1 VTASVFGGV
10 HDFFHSRTW
19 DLTWRAGVGVL
30 LVFWAA
36 IVYWV
41 WKDARRRIR
50 FKTVVAFWTL
60 VGMIP
65 IVGVLVYMLFR
76 PPEYLSD
83 VRERELEIRAIEQ
96 RLSAQECPV
105 CHTEVE
111 ADFLVCPVCAT
122 KLRRSCE
129 GCQRPLEPRWR
140 ICPYCETPVAPVEG
154 PVTPVP
160 LHPETASRA
169 SRKAR

>member
-1 VTASVFGGV
+1 VIASVFGGV

-19 DLTWRAGVGVL
+19 EIGWKVGIGVV

-41 WKDARRRIR
+41 WKDAHRRIR
-50 FKTVVAFWTL
+50 PKIVVAFVTL
-60 VGMIP
+60 LGAVP
-65 IVGVLVYMLFR
+65 IFGPLVYMLFR

-83 VRERELEIRAIEQ
+83 VRERELEIRAIER

-105 CHTEVE
+105 CHADVE
-111 ADFLVCPVCAT
+111 PEFLVCPVCAT
-122 KLRRSCE
+122 KLRRACAGCE
-129 GCQRPLEPRWR
+129 RPLEPTWR
-140 ICPYCETPVAPVEG
+140 VCPYCETPVAPAEG
-154 PVTPVP
+154 PVP
-160 LHPETASRA
+160 LRPEAAPRS

>member
-1 VTASVFGGV
+1 MSASVFGGV

-19 DLTWRAGVGVL
+19 DATWRGAVGVL
-30 LVFWAA
+30 IVFWAA

-41 WKDARRRIR
+41 WKDAHRRIR
-50 FKTVVAFWTL
+50 SKIVVALVTL

-65 IVGVLVYMLFR
+65 IFGVLVYMLFR

-83 VRERELEIRAIEQ
+83 VRERELEIRAIER

-105 CHTEVE
+105 CH
-111 ADFLVCPVCAT
+111 ADIEPEYLVCPVCAT

-129 GCQRPLEPRWR
+129 GCQRPLEPSWR
-140 ICPYCETPVAPVEG
+140 ICPYCETPVAPADG
-154 PVTPVP
+154 PVTLRTDAAPR
-160 LHPETASRA
+160 T

>member
-1 VTASVFGGV
+1 VIASVFGGV
-10 HDFFHSRTW
+10 HDFFHSGAW
-19 DLTWRAGVGVL
+19 DATWRGGVAVL
-30 LVFWAA
+30 IVFWAA

-41 WKDARRRIR
+41 WKDAHRRIR
-50 FKTVVAFWTL
+50 SKILVALVTL

-65 IVGVLVYMLFR
+65 ILGVLVYMLFR

-83 VRERELEIRAIEQ
+83 VRERELEIRAIER

-105 CHTEVE
+105 CHADVE
-111 ADFLVCPVCAT
+111 PDFLVCPVCAT

-129 GCQRPLEPRWR
+129 GCQRPLEPSWR
-140 ICPYCETPVAPVEG
+140 ICPYCETPVAPAEG
-154 PVTPVP
+154 PVT
-160 LHPETASRA
+160 LRPEAASRT

>member
-1 VTASVFGGV
+1 MTASVFGGV

-19 DLTWRAGVGVL
+19 DATWRGAVAVL
-30 LVFWAA
+30 IVFWAA

-41 WKDARRRIR
+41 WKDAHRRIR
-50 FKTVVAFWTL
+50 SKIVVALVTL

-65 IVGVLVYMLFR
+65 IFGALVYMLFR

-83 VRERELEIRAIEQ
+83 VRERELEIRAIER

-105 CHTEVE
+105 CH
-111 ADFLVCPVCAT
+111 ADIEPEFLVCPVCAT

-129 GCQRPLEPRWR
+129 GCQRPLEPSWR
-140 ICPYCETPVAPVEG
+140 ICPYCETPVGPADGAVTLRTDAAPR
-154 PVTPVP
+154 T
-160 LHPETASRA
+160 

>member
-19 DLTWRAGVGVL
+19 DATWRGGVAVL
-30 LVFWAA
+30 IVFWAA

-41 WKDARRRIR
+41 WKDAHRRIR
-50 FKTVVAFWTL
+50 SRIVVALVTL
-60 VGMIP
+60 VGMVP
-65 IVGVLVYMLFR
+65 IFGVLVYMLFR

-83 VRERELEIRAIEQ
+83 VRERELEIRAIER

-105 CHTEVE
+105 CHAEIDQ
-111 ADFLVCPVCAT
+111 DFLVCPVCTT

-129 GCQRPLEPRWR
+129 GCQRPLEPSWR
-140 ICPYCETPVAPVEG
+140 ICPYCETPVAPADG
-154 PVTPVP
+154 PVT
-160 LHPETASRA
+160 LRTDAAART